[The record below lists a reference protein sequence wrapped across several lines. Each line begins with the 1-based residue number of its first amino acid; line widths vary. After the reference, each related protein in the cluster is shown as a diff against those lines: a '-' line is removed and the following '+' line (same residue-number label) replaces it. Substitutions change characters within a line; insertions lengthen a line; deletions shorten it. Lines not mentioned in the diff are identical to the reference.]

1 MDMGRL
7 KKSPQKLISKTKEK
21 KKRKNRKEILKD
33 KTSKKKVWKEMQR
46 NGIKSFIK
54 KVGFFRVY
62 ETSHKDISI
71 RKEEKVSGIIF
82 Q

>member
-1 MDMGRL
+1 
-7 KKSPQKLISKTKEK
+7 
-21 KKRKNRKEILKD
+21 
-33 KTSKKKVWKEMQR
+33 MQR

>member
-1 MDMGRL
+1 
-7 KKSPQKLISKTKEK
+7 
-21 KKRKNRKEILKD
+21 
-33 KTSKKKVWKEMQR
+33 MQR
-46 NGIKSFIK
+46 NRIKSFIK